1 MKKGRQVTMKEIAK
15 KLGISVSTVSR
26 ALQNSPELQ
35 EATKEKVVA
44 AAKEMK
50 YQPNL
55 LAQSLRRSRS
65 KTLGVIV
72 PEITSHFFASCISGI
87 QDTANARGYNVM
99 ICQSN
104 ESLAQEK
111 ANIKALVSSQ
121 VDGLLISLSRETNAF
136 EHLYE
141 LYDREHTFVLF
152 DRVQEDIPVSKVT
165 FNDAGGA
172 YQVVKHLLETGSRRI
187 LYLSGPE
194 DLYISKKRK
203 EGYLRAL
210 KEFGIAED
218 SSLIKVSDLTTPH
231 TLQLAREILEMQ
243 PRPDAVFCMIDPVAV
258 DVLTEWKQLGIR
270 VPQEIALAGFTNN
283 PTSAVVEPP
292 LTTVSQP
299 GYEMGKLAVSHLLD
313 QLDGLASED
322 PLSIVLETTLV
333 VRNSSQRNPPVYL
346 S

>member
-1 MKKGRQVTMKEIAK
+1 MKKGHQVTMKEIAK
-15 KLGISVSTVSR
+15 KLGVSVSTISR
-26 ALQNSPELQ
+26 ALKDSPELHP
-35 EATKEKVVA
+35 ETKRKIVE
-44 AAKEMK
+44 AAKEMN

-55 LAQSLRRSRS
+55 LAQSLRISRS

-87 QDTANARGYNVM
+87 QDTANTRGYNVI

-104 ESLAQEK
+104 ESLEQEK
-111 ANIKALVSSQ
+111 ANIRTLVSSQ
-121 VDGLLISLSRETNAF
+121 VDGLLISLSRETNEF

-141 LYDREHTFVLF
+141 LYNREINFVLF

-165 FNDAGGA
+165 FNDVGGA
-172 YQVVKHLLETGSRRI
+172 YQVVKHLLENGSRRI
-187 LYLSGPE
+187 VYVSGPE

-203 EGYLRAL
+203 EGYLQAL
-210 KEFGIAED
+210 REFGVHED
-218 SSLIKVSDLTTPH
+218 NSLIKFTDLTEH
-231 TLQLAREILEMQ
+231 GNIKIAQDIASMR

-258 DVLTEWKQLGIR
+258 DVLTEWKNLGIKI
-270 VPQEIALAGFTNN
+270 PEDMALAGFTNN

-313 QLDGLASED
+313 QLDGIASED
-322 PLSIVLETTLV
+322 PISIVLETTLV
-333 VRNSSQRNPPVYL
+333 PRRSSQHF
-346 S
+346 